1 MRRTIFLT
9 MASLSMVLTLPAAHL
24 NAVCAPSPAASSTA
38 GIEAMRAVPFIIYG
52 TIESAVPTDAHAAE
66 SYFLKVI
73 GYFRGAGPSRV
84 EVSDYSDGDLPAE
97 AVLPGGSFDAAG
109 QFIDHFRGQ
118 DAIVF
123 ATRSLSPDSMIE
135 VFATRELVPF
145 VGQFRTT
152 ACTYTVYG
160 DAAVADI
167 LPLLRRTFGEPT
179 GPHLPQTG
187 PGASA
192 PLFTAGGLLVVA
204 GAAARIGSRRTKS
217 LVPAAPAR

>member
-9 MASLSMVLTLPAAHL
+9 MASLSIVLTLPAAHL
-24 NAVCAPSPAASSTA
+24 NAVCEPPPAASSTA
-38 GIEAMRAVPFIIYG
+38 GIEAMRTVPFIIYG

-118 DAIVF
+118 DAI
-123 ATRSLSPDSMIE
+123 